1 VRLKVY
7 QMLGGTQVPGFGVYH
22 SGLQVFDTEYTFAGH
37 DTNYTG
43 QTQHRP
49 RVSPDPQ
56 HWQFRETV
64 VLGVTASDRA
74 AVTAAVR
81 ALAAEWTGAS
91 YDLTSRNCN
100 HYAGALAQRLG
111 VRAPPAW
118 INRVARVGQSVRNV
132 VGDGMFQQKAGGG
145 DAGATVGG
153 SGDASGAVD
162 LCASLDLGGARCL
175 DEEGA
180 HTVKRLLQASAP
192 AKREKAFRDP
202 PSYLLQNYRLA
213 HPDDAEWSVLKPAV
227 VEFLALWRRN
237 NPGDAM
243 LGLRAIRTIKKG
255 EFITGGEM
263 GGVIRRFDKSEKPTH
278 ARLLPGKRLF
288 VVDASKPRDRGRRL
302 GALINT
308 GPAATYNCRYTYK
321 KVRPEVLL
329 CQALI
334 DIDAGVELVMG
345 YGGSFTVPKAPQ

>member
-1 VRLKVY
+1 MTKADQRRTVGS
-7 QMLGGTQVPGFGVYH
+7 QGTQVKTKQPRG
-22 SGLQVFDTEYTFAGH
+22 
-37 DTNYTG
+37 
-43 QTQHRP
+43 RP
-49 RVSPDPQ
+49 RGSSRGQ
-56 HWQFRETV
+56 RRNT
-64 VLGVTASDRA
+64 LTARTSKLRGNT
-74 AVTAAVR
+74 AVTGDVR
-81 ALAAEWTGAS
+81 MVG
-91 YDLTSRNCN
+91 
-100 HYAGALAQRLG
+100 
-111 VRAPPAW
+111 
-118 INRVARVGQSVRNV
+118 IN
-132 VGDGMFQQKAGGG
+132 D
-145 DAGATVGG
+145 
-153 SGDASGAVD
+153 
-162 LCASLDLGGARCL
+162 
-175 DEEGA
+175 
-180 HTVKRLLQASAP
+180 
-192 AKREKAFRDP
+192 RDP
-202 PSYLLQNYRLA
+202 PRYLLQNYRLA